1 MGFLTMLHGTMVTS
15 GGGNG
20 GSQVLG
26 GSPSD
31 TGTTFVP
38 PSGVYMYI
46 DNTNQPANKMEFYV
60 DANPYLAGSVLH
72 DPNANQAPALEV
84 AKRIIGYALN
94 ADYNNVQLGVE
105 YDVQDTDEVI
115 AFWYPSSQPVIIN
128 AWLSPGSTVK
138 LSSTINSSVGMAY
151 KIEFSNVP
159 ERQSDYAVN
168 NLQLITSNQ
177 SGIQFGS
184 TVRLSKRIAY
194 GHDYQIRTQTT
205 PNIETLVFSDH
216 ASTGSSYEF
225 LWGAVN
231 QGPVTGS
238 EVENY
243 LKGLAAWVT
252 NQDVSN
258 INLDTAYNIDS
269 SVGDLALIRDDYI
282 VEPDTGSSNFSPPSP
297 YTSLDVDQNW
307 TTNIILGTTSSS
319 TIKIVSSPWLN
330 NHPIFGGSNFYLL
343 APDQRL
349 SIEFTNISILQTNSS
364 GFSYERLQD
373 YPLGAG
379 DQLGRYYWA
388 KSV

>member
-31 TGTTFVP
+31 TGNPFLP
-38 PSGVYMYI
+38 SSGVYMYI

-72 DPNANQAPALEV
+72 DPSANQAPALEV

-105 YDVQDTDEVI
+105 YDVQDTGEVI
-115 AFWYPSSQPVIIN
+115 AFWYQVSQPVIIN

-159 ERQSDYAVN
+159 ERQIDYPLN
-168 NLQLITSNQ
+168 NLQLTASNTP
-177 SGIQFGS
+177 GIQFGS

-194 GHDYQIRTQTT
+194 GHDYQIGRTAAK
-205 PNIETLVFSDH
+205 PNFVPYMFSDH
-216 ASTGSSYEF
+216 ATTGTSYDLLF
-225 LWGAVN
+225 GAAN
-231 QGPVTGS
+231 AGAGS

-243 LKGLAAWVT
+243 LKGLAAWAT
-252 NQDVSN
+252 NQDISN

-269 SVGDLALIRDDYI
+269 STGDLAIIRDDYI
-282 VEPDTGSSNFSPPSP
+282 VEPDTGSSNFGPPYPHS
-297 YTSLDVDQNW
+297 SLDVGQ
-307 TTNIILGTTSSS
+307 SS
-319 TIKIVSSPWLN
+319 TITNLILSTTSASTIKVVSSPWAN
-330 NHPIFGGSNFYLL
+330 NHPIFGGNNYYLF

-349 SIEFTNISILQTNSS
+349 SIEFTNISILQTDSS
-364 GFSYERLQD
+364 GFSFESLQD
-373 YPLGAG
+373 YPLSADTGK
-379 DQLGRYYWA
+379 YYWA